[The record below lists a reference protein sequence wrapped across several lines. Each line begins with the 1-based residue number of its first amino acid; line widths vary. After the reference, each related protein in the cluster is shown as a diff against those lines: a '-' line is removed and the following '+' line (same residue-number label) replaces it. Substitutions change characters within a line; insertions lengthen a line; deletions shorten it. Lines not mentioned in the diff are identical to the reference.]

1 MTDTKSRFTE
11 QDSIDL
17 GNLPQPEVNAYGK
30 RLAQITMRVQIV
42 EDTYS
47 VDMDKIRED
56 GNILFEEIKTR
67 LAAFRETGC

>member
-1 MTDTKSRFTE
+1 MTNIKSRFTE

-17 GNLPQPEVNAYGK
+17 EKLPQPEVNAYGK

-42 EDTYS
+42 EDNYS
-47 VDMDKIRED
+47 ANMDEIRKD

>member
-1 MTDTKSRFTE
+1 MTNTKSRFTE

-17 GNLPQPEVNAYGK
+17 GKLPQPEVNAYGK

-47 VDMDKIRED
+47 ADIDEIRED
-56 GNILFEEIKTR
+56 GAILFEELKIR